1 VPEGG
6 PAEQQEQCQDR
17 ELGGADALLTAVPVV
32 PGQDEHDRQPDDED
46 EQSDLPH
53 MLRPVEGLADVLEA
67 LQEPPGSG
75 DVDRSPLDDLPAAQ
89 PHPGAL
95 GSALCPRAGHSTAPM
110 ASECSGIQSGCGCER
125 ARARAQALFTA
136 RRGGCPAVS
145 IGCLDKVSRRARV
158 GELGIWK
165 PGILPRVA
173 ALQVPR
179 IPAFQ
184 FSAPGERVCGRQ
196 PGELENWNA
205 GNPRG
210 AARGGSTGPAGAP
223 EWPRRAQPGGGH
235 GLPHGPATRVP
246 GAARDATSED
256 ARPSARERMFDKRM
270 FDRNR
275 RQAVGARSIAA
286 SSGVT

>member
-184 FSAPGERVCGRQ
+184 FS
-196 PGELENWNA
+196 
-205 GNPRG
+205 PRG
-210 AARGGSTGPAGAP
+210 SACAGGNLANWKTGTLGIRAARRGAGRPGPLVLRSGRVGRSRAAAMASPMARRRASRVPRGTRLRRMPARVLANACSINACSIGIAVRLWGPAP
-223 EWPRRAQPGGGH
+223 SRLRR
-235 GLPHGPATRVP
+235 V
-246 GAARDATSED
+246 
-256 ARPSARERMFDKRM
+256 
-270 FDRNR
+270 
-275 RQAVGARSIAA
+275 
-286 SSGVT
+286 